1 MYSYDGVNMKPPSR
15 VENEACG
22 VKCLLHKLVHCAVAC
37 CYDRTSSTYADTSD
51 CIVFLSDVPSPKPVY
66 NTIW

>member
-37 CYDRTSSTYADTSD
+37 LVGAKLSGAE
-51 CIVFLSDVPSPKPVY
+51 VFVIAPKLAHGY
-66 NTIW
+66 GKG